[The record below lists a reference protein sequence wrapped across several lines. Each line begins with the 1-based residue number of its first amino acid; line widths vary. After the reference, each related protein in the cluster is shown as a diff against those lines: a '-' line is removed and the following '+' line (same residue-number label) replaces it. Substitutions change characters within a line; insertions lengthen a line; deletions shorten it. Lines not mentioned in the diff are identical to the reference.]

1 MSNTERG
8 DANSNEE
15 ERVAK
20 SSISDSGVADVD
32 DESAMIAEVLG
43 ADTAENL
50 RPEARH
56 QIARFVANITSVGVT
71 GFNPLLRTLTSEHI
85 LKILDNRDRSDERAH
100 TSEASERRYRFLYF
114 VIGLIAAIGLLV
126 FFSATNDREMLT
138 TVLVA
143 LLGFAGGFGLGRT
156 TRRS

>member
-1 MSNTERG
+1 MADTERG

-15 ERVAK
+15 NRAAEP
-20 SSISDSGVADVD
+20 SISDAEVADVD

-50 RPEARH
+50 RPEARN
-56 QIARFVANITSVGVT
+56 QLARMFSGISSVGIT
-71 GFNPLLRTLTSEHI
+71 GFNPILRILTSEHI

-114 VIGLIAAIGLLV
+114 LIGLVAAIALLV
-126 FFSATNDREMLT
+126 FFSVTNEREMLT
-138 TVLVA
+138 NVLIA

-156 TRRS
+156 TRRR

>member
-1 MSNTERG
+1 MPDTERG

-15 ERVAK
+15 ERVANP
-20 SSISDSGVADVD
+20 SINDAGDADVD

-56 QIARFVANITSVGVT
+56 QFARMFAGISSVGIT
-71 GFNPLLRTLTSEHI
+71 GFNPILRALTPEH
-85 LKILDNRDRSDERAH
+85 LSKILDNRDRSDERAH

-114 VIGLIAAIGLLV
+114 LIGLIAAIALLV
-126 FFSATNDREMLT
+126 FFSVTNEREMLT

-156 TRRS
+156 TRRG

>member
-1 MSNTERG
+1 MADTERG

-15 ERVAK
+15 ECAAK
-20 SSISDSGVADVD
+20 PSISDAEVAEVD

-50 RPEARH
+50 RPEARN
-56 QIARFVANITSVGVT
+56 QLARMFSGISSVGIT
-71 GFNPLLRTLTSEHI
+71 DFNPILRILTSEHI
-85 LKILDNRDRSDERAH
+85 LKMLDNRDRSDERAH

-114 VIGLIAAIGLLV
+114 LIGLVAAIALLV
-126 FFSATNDREMLT
+126 FFSVTNEREMLT
-138 TVLVA
+138 NVLIA

-156 TRRS
+156 TRRR

>member
-1 MSNTERG
+1 MADTERG

-15 ERVAK
+15 ECAAK
-20 SSISDSGVADVD
+20 PSISDAEVADVD

-50 RPEARH
+50 RPEARN
-56 QIARFVANITSVGVT
+56 QLARMFSGISSVGIT
-71 GFNPLLRTLTSEHI
+71 GFNPILRILTSEHI

-114 VIGLIAAIGLLV
+114 LIGLVAAIALLV
-126 FFSATNDREMLT
+126 FFSVTNEREMLT
-138 TVLVA
+138 NVLIA

-156 TRRS
+156 TRRR

>member
-1 MSNTERG
+1 MPNTERG

-15 ERVAK
+15 ESAAK
-20 SSISDSGVADVD
+20 PSISDSGVAGVD

-50 RPEARH
+50 RPEARQ
-56 QIARFVANITSVGVT
+56 QIARFVANVTSVGIT
-71 GFNPLLRTLTSEHI
+71 GFNPILRTLTSEH
-85 LKILDNRDRSDERAH
+85 LSKILDNRDRSDERAH

-114 VIGLIAAIGLLV
+114 LIGLIAAIALLV
-126 FFSATNDREMLT
+126 FFSVTNNREMLT
-138 TVLVA
+138 NVLIA

-156 TRRS
+156 RRG